1 MTKYEIKLKE
11 VDMLIQREK
20 LYPSKSELVM
30 DKLIARRRQLLNL
43 IKPEENETY
52 TRRMDMQRKL

>member
-1 MTKYEIKLKE
+1 MTKYEQKLKE
-11 VDMLIQREK
+11 VEDKIQREK

-43 IKPEENETY
+43 INPKA
-52 TRRMDMQRKL
+52 